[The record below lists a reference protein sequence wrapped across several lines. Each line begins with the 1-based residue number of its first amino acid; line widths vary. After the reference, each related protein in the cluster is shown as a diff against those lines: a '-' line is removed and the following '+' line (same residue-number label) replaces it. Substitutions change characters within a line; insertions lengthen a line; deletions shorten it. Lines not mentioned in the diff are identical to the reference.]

1 MSLGKKIDNLFTV
14 SLVKIDLYII
24 VGNILRYSE
33 TLGLLGQIRRKKK
46 FQSFDQ
52 IHGLSP

>member
-33 TLGLLGQIRRKKK
+33 TLGLLDQIRRKKK